1 MELVLAQLVW
11 VADNGVDPLLL
22 HPQWAE
28 LVLAQPPLEQGRQRP
43 AELVHELAQTE
54 PPAELVQ
61 GPLLLHPQWAEL
73 VLAKPPLEQGRQWPA
88 SLVHELAL
96 KELPAELVLELVL
109 TQPPLKQVQLV
120 WVEDNGAHV
129 VLLSRQWPA

>member
-1 MELVLAQLVW
+1 MLAQL
-11 VADNGVDPLLL
+11 
-22 HPQWAE
+22 
-28 LVLAQPPLEQGRQRP
+28 PLEQSRQRP
-43 AELVHELAQTE
+43 ADLVHELALTE

-109 TQPPLKQVQLV
+109 AQPPLKPVALQVV
-120 WVEDNGAHV
+120 RVEDNGADI
-129 VLLSRQWPA
+129 VLLSRQWPARRVLLEHIQLSC

>member
-1 MELVLAQLVW
+1 MLR
-11 VADNGVDPLLL
+11 PLLL

-28 LVLAQPPLEQGRQRP
+28 LVLEQGRQRP
-43 AELVHELAQTE
+43 ALALAEL
-54 PPAELVQ
+54 PAELVQ

-109 TQPPLKQVQLV
+109 AQPPLKPVALQVV
-120 WVEDNGAHV
+120 RVEDNGADI
-129 VLLSRQWPA
+129 VLLSRQWPARRVLLEHIQLSC